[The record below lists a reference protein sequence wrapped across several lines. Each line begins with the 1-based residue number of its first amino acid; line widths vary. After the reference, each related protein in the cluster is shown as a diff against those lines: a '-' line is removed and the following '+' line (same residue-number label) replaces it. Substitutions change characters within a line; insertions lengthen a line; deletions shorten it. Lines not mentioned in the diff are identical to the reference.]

1 MRVPVFSVGMGRR
14 LFGFNKKTGLTVGE
28 LSPESEAA
36 LEDNTDYR
44 LSLLPIGGY
53 ARIEGMIDETQDEA
67 LPAEIQPWEFRAKS
81 WWKRSIVICAGV
93 IMNTLLAL
101 AIFSGHHYS
110 SGEDVRLTTTVGYVS
125 LGSLSERQGVKAQD
139 RVLAVDGVPVANWE
153 EVERETLMK
162 HVGRDQA
169 ITFERNG
176 QRFTLNYATAK
187 ITGPDELVKAI
198 GLDPV
203 GYLPPV
209 ITDVAK
215 GPDGPSPA
223 MKAGLQAGD
232 KIIRIQGDSIVSGL
246 ALIDHVGANA
256 GKAVTMEWV
265 RGDSLKSATVTP
277 DANGKIG
284 VALQGDDY
292 RGPKRHE
299 SYSLGRAIALGWSD
313 VTTNASLTLKM
324 LGMVLTGKTP
334 VTKALAGPVKIAQMA
349 SRSAKSGSGSFIMFM
364 GLLSMS
370 LALINILPIPALDGG
385 HLIIILIEAALGR
398 ELSQGFK
405 LGFQKIGVLVLLA
418 LMVFMVFND
427 IRSL

>member
-1 MRVPVFSVGMGRR
+1 MSELTILDPFQVLHIPLGDWVEASLNYLVQNFRGVFRAVRWPIDQVLNGIEGLLLAVPPTIGILLG
-14 LFGFNKKTGLTVGE
+14 
-28 LSPESEAA
+28 
-36 LEDNTDYR
+36 
-44 LSLLPIGGY
+44 SLLGGIFV
-53 ARIEGMIDETQDEA
+53 ARRGLQKTLFTLCCAVNIPNVTFLLMSIY
-67 LPAEIQPWEFRAKS
+67 QPDNL
-81 WWKRSIVICAGV
+81 IVICAGV

-187 ITGPDELVKAI
+187 ITSPDELVKAI

-232 KIIRIQGDSIVSGL
+232 KIIRIQGDSILSGL

-256 GKAVTMEWV
+256 GKTVMMEWM

-334 VTKALAGPVKIAQMA
+334 SPTTLNVPGTSRKTASLNAAIASA
-349 SRSAKSGSGSFIMFM
+349 SCRNWRSGS
-364 GLLSMS
+364 
-370 LALINILPIPALDGG
+370 
-385 HLIIILIEAALGR
+385 
-398 ELSQGFK
+398 
-405 LGFQKIGVLVLLA
+405 
-418 LMVFMVFND
+418 
-427 IRSL
+427 